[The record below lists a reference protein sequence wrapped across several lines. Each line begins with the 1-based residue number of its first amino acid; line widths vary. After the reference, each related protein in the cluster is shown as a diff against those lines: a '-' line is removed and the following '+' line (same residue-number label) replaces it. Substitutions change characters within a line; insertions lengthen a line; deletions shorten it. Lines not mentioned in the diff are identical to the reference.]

1 NNLWHR
7 AQRLQRITGAVLN
20 AVGTPDLVV
29 VEGPSHGHARQGGQ
43 HDRAGLWWLIVEALA
58 AVQEVPVAEVPPATL
73 KRYATGKGN
82 ADKDSVLL
90 AVARRWPH
98 VEIVGNDTADAL
110 ALAAMGADHLGQPIA
125 AMPATHRA
133 ALDKV
138 DWPEVWR

>member
-1 NNLWHR
+1 M
-7 AQRLQRITGAVLN
+7 
-20 AVGTPDLVV
+20 
-29 VEGPSHGHARQGGQ
+29 
-43 HDRAGLWWLIVEALA
+43 
-58 AVQEVPVAEVPPATL
+58 
-73 KRYATGKGN
+73 
-82 ADKDSVLL
+82 LL